1 MKRIYPAIKHPEYV
15 KMLYLLFIAFLISM
29 AEFNLTGGG
38 EQFLLSQAM
47 HPDTHILWIVGMML
61 LHFVFS
67 TFSFFFGFTGRKFY
81 PYTGD
86 RRTFGANSGIDYG
99 STGCDCL

>member
-1 MKRIYPAIKHPEYV
+1 
-15 KMLYLLFIAFLISM
+15 M

-61 LHFVFS
+61 LHFVLVPFL
-67 TFSFFFGFTGRKFY
+67 FFRVYREEVY